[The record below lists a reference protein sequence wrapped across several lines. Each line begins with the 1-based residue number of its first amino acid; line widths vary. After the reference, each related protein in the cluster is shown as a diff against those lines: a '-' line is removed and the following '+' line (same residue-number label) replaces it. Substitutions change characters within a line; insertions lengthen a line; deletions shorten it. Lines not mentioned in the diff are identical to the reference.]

1 MAKLRLLPASGD
13 PIEID
18 KDQTLIG
25 RDPGCEIV
33 LSDGSVSRR
42 HARID
47 RRDKVWAVVDLAS
60 ANGTFLDSQRVADA
74 GLRDGHELRLGAV
87 AFRVRIETAAPD
99 LAATLAGP
107 ESDDTAATVIA
118 DSGAP
123 EDEETAEQPLSPP
136 PPPPPPSPEPPSAA
150 SAPPPPPPP
159 VGPGRAVPAPPPG
172 VSAPGAPPAAT
183 GPAAE
188 GGHKKPVMWVLGGC
202 CGCLILI
209 LIVVGLIAGAALFMT
224 QEPVETARAQLEEIR
239 QGQLDAAYERFSEA
253 YRARVSRSE
262 FESFVSRHPAL
273 KDNQDSTF
281 YQRSVENDEARLS
294 GVLTSSADE
303 TESVR
308 FELRKEDGAWVIS
321 RLEVADD
328 DGQGSAESRA
338 PGAATEGGL
347 AVETAALEKQPV
359 SGGTKVKIVAR
370 VSGFATRRAGQQR
383 EVDLAGDLETFAPNG
398 KRLESLSK
406 QEFHRLSKAS
416 RQAIDVATF
425 TTELTLPKGYPDG
438 DYSVRLTFRDLVGG
452 ARHAH
457 RVRFA
462 LP

>member
-13 PIEID
+13 PIEIE
-18 KDQTLIG
+18 KDQTLLG
-25 RDPGCEIV
+25 RDPGCEVV

-42 HARID
+42 HARIE
-47 RRDKVWAVVDLAS
+47 RRDEVWAVVDLAS

-87 AFRVRIETAAPD
+87 AFKVEIETAEPD

-107 ESDDTAATVIA
+107 ESDDTAATVIG

-123 EDEETAEQPLSPP
+123 EEAETAEEPLSPP
-136 PPPPPPSPEPPSAA
+136 PPPPPGSPELPSAA

-159 VGPGRAVPAPPPG
+159 VGPGAALPPHGVSTPGVPPAPSGP
-172 VSAPGAPPAAT
+172 APG
-183 GPAAE
+183 
-188 GGHKKPVMWVLGGC
+188 GGAKKPLMWVFGGC

-209 LIVVGLIAGAALFMT
+209 LIVVGLIAAGAFFMT

-239 QGQLDAAYERFSEA
+239 QGQLDAAYERFGES
-253 YRARVSRSE
+253 YRARVSRAD

-294 GVLTSSADE
+294 GVLTSNADE

-321 RLEVADD
+321 LLEVDDD
-328 DGQGSAESRA
+328 DGQRETESRA
-338 PGAATEGGL
+338 PGAGSGGGL
-347 AVETAALEKQPV
+347 AVETAELDKQPV

-452 ARHAH
+452 ARQAH